1 MKKEDFKHS
10 ILDRWDIDIEEKDNY
25 RVHEEKYCLL
35 VILAIIN
42 GSSY

>member
-25 RVHEEKYCLL
+25 RVHETIDRKIPPFK
-35 VILAIIN
+35 VV
-42 GSSY
+42 